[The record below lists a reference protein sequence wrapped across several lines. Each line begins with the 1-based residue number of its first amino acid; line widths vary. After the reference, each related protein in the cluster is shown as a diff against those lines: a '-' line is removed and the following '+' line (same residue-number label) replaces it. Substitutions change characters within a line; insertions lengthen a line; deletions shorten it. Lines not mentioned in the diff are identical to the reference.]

1 MPIVWG
7 PANPKI
13 GEREAAETT
22 LRHDKHLI

>member
-13 GEREAAETT
+13 GEREAAETM